1 MRFTVV
7 VHAAPYSSQAAHSAY
22 CFTRAALK
30 SGHRVHQL
38 FFFGD
43 GVHNAARLA
52 QVPQDEKNLQ
62 QQWQELISQ
71 HGLDAML
78 CVTSAMKRGI
88 VDSAVAKQ
96 RQVDEVTATDG
107 MEIAGLG
114 QLIDAVSN
122 SDRVINFG

>member
-1 MRFTVV
+1 MRFTVL
-7 VHAAPYSSQAAHSAY
+7 VHAAPYSSEAAHSAY
-22 CFTRAALK
+22 RFTRAALAG
-30 SGHRVHQL
+30 GHSVHRL

-52 QVPQDEKNLQ
+52 QVPQGEKNLQ

-71 HGLDAML
+71 HGLDALL

-88 VDSAVAKQ
+88 VDPAEAKR
-96 RQVDEVTATDG
+96 RQTDEVTASTG